1 MSWKDIVK
9 NDSKMFENM
18 KEEIKFNLR
27 YMGQTESLLSTFSE
41 GDDTTYQNI
50 RKEINEINKSLRK
63 IEDIIKSTYKS
74 TYTRNDR
81 KPKNSGEVSDQ
92 EAYEQDRADVA
103 GSRQQ

>member
-1 MSWKDIVK
+1 MSWKGIIK
-9 NDSKMFENM
+9 NESKTFENM

-27 YMGQTESLLSTFSE
+27 YMGQTEFLLSTFSE

-63 IEDIIKSTYKS
+63 IEDIIKSTY
-74 TYTRNDR
+74 TRNDR
-81 KPKNSGEVSDQ
+81 KPKNFGVSDQ

-103 GSRQQ
+103 GSRQ